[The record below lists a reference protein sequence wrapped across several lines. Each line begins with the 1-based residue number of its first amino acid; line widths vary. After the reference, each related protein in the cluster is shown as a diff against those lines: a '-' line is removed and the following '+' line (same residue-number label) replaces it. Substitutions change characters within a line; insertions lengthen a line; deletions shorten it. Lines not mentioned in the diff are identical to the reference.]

1 MLERFLVKTLIPG
14 SEKMVRLILACGAL
28 VLATSATRASSC
40 ETIRSQ
46 IDAKIRAAGV
56 AHYTLTTI
64 DAGAVANGKVVGTC
78 DQGKKKIV
86 YLQGKPPLG
95 SSTDGSSSGRRPD
108 AARSGKEAILT
119 ECKDGSVSV
128 GGECKK

>member
-1 MLERFLVKTLIPG
+1 ML
-14 SEKMVRLILACGAL
+14 RLLFACAAL
-28 VLATSATRASSC
+28 LLASSAVGANTC

-64 DAGAVANGKVVGTC
+64 DTDAKANGKVVGTC

-86 YLQGKPPLG
+86 YLP
-95 SSTDGSSSGRRPD
+95 SN
-108 AARSGKEAILT
+108 EAMLT